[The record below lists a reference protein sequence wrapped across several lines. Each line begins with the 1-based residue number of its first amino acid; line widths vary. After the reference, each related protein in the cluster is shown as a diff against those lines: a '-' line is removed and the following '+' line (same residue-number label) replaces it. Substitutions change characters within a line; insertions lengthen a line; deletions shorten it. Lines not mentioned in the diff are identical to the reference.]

1 MLDKPGLV
9 TRVEDGSCRRSRA
22 HESLEPVNAAAF
34 HIHAEKG
41 SGGKSP
47 PAGGKQRMG
56 LLRRFD
62 IAREQ
67 NDTRRL
73 QLLQHGIEAGRN
85 RRSIKAHD
93 NELADL
99 LAEGLVHEQMIVKQL
114 GAIGETS
121 RVKT

>member
-1 MLDKPGLV
+1 
-9 TRVEDGSCRRSRA
+9 
-22 HESLEPVNAAAF
+22 
-34 HIHAEKG
+34 
-41 SGGKSP
+41 
-47 PAGGKQRMG
+47 MG

-62 IAREQ
+62 IASEQ

-114 GAIGETS
+114 GVAAQTADGGIAKPGTS
-121 RVKT
+121 WRPQAAG